1 MVNGKSPDISYNS
14 RTLGDKASKEK
25 TGRVQIG
32 NEGAEDLSVL
42 SEARTQWSRFP
53 I

>member
-1 MVNGKSPDISYNS
+1 MVNGKSPNTLYNS

-32 NEGAEDLSVL
+32 NEDAGDLSAL
-42 SEARTQWSRFP
+42 SEARRQWSRFP